1 MIYSMNIG
9 MHQKASKKTVQ
20 WVKSHQDDDTPWT
33 TNSDLIDLKLSPEA
47 TLNVWCDRQA
57 NEAHTGHQSFPDA
70 EVLPAEKWALFAST
84 PHTYKITGKLD
95 QELLMTYHYNGTQT
109 YITRK
114 HGLSAEKMQHVQTE
128 HLRRYL
134 DNQKIHCRANTIKL
148 LHRWIPTKDM
158 LHKQNREESPICE
171 RCMSKNEDADHILT
185 CQDATAQKER
195 SDILYDALHKLCE
208 SDMPTN
214 IAVELECHL
223 CQTLHIPSLQY
234 YKSNEETDRTQ
245 VRTAVTHQ
253 NIIGWENALRGYVS
267 SYWISKEFIK
277 GKNKRQ
283 LHKRYWDNM
292 MVGSLIDIHHSIWNK
307 RNEHMH
313 GKTTQEARTKAREA
327 VIHRVANIYKVKP
340 KLASRYHPIDSI

>member
-1 MIYSMNIG
+1 
-9 MHQKASKKTVQ
+9 
-20 WVKSHQDDDTPWT
+20 
-33 TNSDLIDLKLSPEA
+33 
-47 TLNVWCDRQA
+47 
-57 NEAHTGHQSFPDA
+57 
-70 EVLPAEKWALFAST
+70 
-84 PHTYKITGKLD
+84 
-95 QELLMTYHYNGTQT
+95 
-109 YITRK
+109 
-114 HGLSAEKMQHVQTE
+114 
-128 HLRRYL
+128 
-134 DNQKIHCRANTIKL
+134 
-148 LHRWIPTKDM
+148 
-158 LHKQNREESPICE
+158 
-171 RCMSKNEDADHILT
+171 MSKNEDADHILT

-195 SDILYDALHKLCE
+195 SDILYDALHKLSE
-208 SDMPTN
+208 GDMPTN

-267 SYWISKEFIK
+267 SYWISKELIK

-292 MVGSLIDIHHSIWNK
+292 MVGSLIDIHRSIWNK

-327 VIHRVANIYKVKP
+327 VTHRVANIYKVKP
-340 KLASRYHPIDSI
+340 KLASRYHPIDSIPYDQRIRRTTTQLKVWLAHIQHQIKIMDLLNATKQPGQLTIQEAMQNMQRAQEAVKYPP